1 MCSGSDLLFLRFDLG
16 LGEFKKIIF
25 WFIFLK
31 LGKFYQKWQSS
42 IVFEIQRALNRTLYL
57 FIRKFSQKTMFFFS
71 VSLSFF
77 TLFLLSVGCVL

>member
-1 MCSGSDLLFLRFDLG
+1 M
-16 LGEFKKIIF
+16 IF

-57 FIRKFSQKTMFFFS
+57 FIRKFSQKTMFFSS